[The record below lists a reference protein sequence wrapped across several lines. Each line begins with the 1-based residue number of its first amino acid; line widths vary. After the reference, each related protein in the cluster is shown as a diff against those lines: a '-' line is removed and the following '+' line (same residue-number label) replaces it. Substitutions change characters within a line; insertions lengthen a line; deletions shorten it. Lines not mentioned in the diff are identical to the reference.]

1 MAVYVRN
8 RMATKLYTVGPEA
21 TALETL
27 ELMQDKKIKRVPV
40 LKNGK
45 LVGIVTERN
54 LLEAMPRPVT
64 SINRFD
70 VNTYM
75 SKLKIDSVMT
85 KNVVTVTSSTLL
97 EAAALKMREYDI
109 SGLPVVDDEKLVGI
123 ITKTDI
129 FDSFIE
135 IMGLK
140 DYGSRITVEIS
151 EDRPGVLAH
160 VAEII
165 AAKGINI
172 THLAV
177 HMNEIIIRVNTVS
190 LKDILEELRKSGYK
204 VVSVLKTEQQS

>member
-45 LVGIVTERN
+45 LVGIVTERH

-85 KNVVTVTSSTLL
+85 KNVITVTSSTLL

-165 AAKGINI
+165 AAKDINI